1 MASEIKIYGPY
12 PHHGA
17 YRCQLAVDG
26 RRSWLP
32 AADTAERAER
42 IAHNLVQKMTE
53 QHQLTIEGALDRYR
67 EHLTAKENKPQSIAT
82 TFYRLRRFFTDAGL
96 AVAALTSRRCAGYYA
111 ALTAKQRADTHRN
124 TLAEARTF
132 CRWLVKQRLLRAS
145 PLDEVEAVGR
155 RRHGKPQLRLDEAR
169 CWLRKAE
176 ELAEQGNAGAVA
188 AMVALLMGLRS
199 GEIIARTVR
208 DLDDGGHRLWIPTSK
223 TEAGKRTVK
232 VPDCLQPHL
241 LRLARDKLPTAY
253 LFPGKGGGLK
263 DRAWPRKWVKRLCQ
277 LANVPE
283 VCAHSMRGLHA
294 TLAIEAGASPDMV
307 AASLGHESA
316 SVTLSSYAS
325 PGSAGVATAQRAI
338 SALLP
343 AFGNR
348 ESSPTVPQAILE
360 PRNEKSRQLS
370 PTGF

>member
-26 RRSWLP
+26 RRPWLP

-53 QHQLTIEGALDRYR
+53 QHQLTIDEALDRYR
-67 EHLTAKENKPQSIAT
+67 KHLTAKENKPQSIAT

-96 AVAALTSRRCAGYYA
+96 AVAALTSRRCAGSYA

-169 CWLRKAE
+169 CWQRKAE
-176 ELAEQGNAGAVA
+176 ELAEQGNAGAV
-188 AMVALLMGLRS
+188 VALLMGLRS
-199 GEIIARTVR
+199 R
-208 DLDDGGHRLWIPTSK
+208 
-223 TEAGKRTVK
+223 KR
-232 VPDCLQPHL
+232 
-241 LRLARDKLPTAY
+241 R
-253 LFPGKGGGLK
+253 
-263 DRAWPRKWVKRLCQ
+263 
-277 LANVPE
+277 
-283 VCAHSMRGLHA
+283 
-294 TLAIEAGASPDMV
+294 
-307 AASLGHESA
+307 SA
-316 SVTLSSYAS
+316 SRHKLTSSGRSSSTAT
-325 PGSAGVATAQRAI
+325 TAQ
-338 SALLP
+338 SVP
-343 AFGNR
+343 NR
-348 ESSPTVPQAILE
+348 
-360 PRNEKSRQLS
+360 
-370 PTGF
+370 